1 VKPEYVGCAS
11 LSEALRV
18 VAGLAAAT
26 VVFDV
31 EPLIAH
37 WDTGQDALD
46 EGVKRVLAE
55 IAPLPSVLVLCFAT
69 NSSRRPSF
77 LPASGKPEVIYIASA
92 GKPLH
97 TAPYK
102 SFPAPGVLIGDQ
114 VLTDGILARR
124 LGYTFVHCM
133 PAVAEVPPGPW
144 LLQRSGQLIQR
155 RLFTG
160 AGKKDRQPPHD
171 QA

>member
-1 VKPEYVGCAS
+1 M
-11 LSEALRV
+11 

-37 WDTGQDALD
+37 WDTGQEALD
-46 EGVKRVLAE
+46 EGVKRVMAE
-55 IAPLPSVLVLCFAT
+55 VAPLPSVLVLCFST

-77 LPASGKPEVIYIASA
+77 LPASGKSQVIYIASA
-92 GKPLH
+92 RKPLR

-102 SFPAPGVLIGDQ
+102 NFPTPGVLIGDQ

-124 LGYTFVHCM
+124 LGYTFVHCL
-133 PAVAEVPPGPW
+133 PAVAEVPRGPW
-144 LLQRSGQLIQR
+144 LLQQSGQLIQR
-155 RLFTG
+155 RLFTEM
-160 AGKKDRQPPHD
+160 GKKDTQPPHNP
-171 QA
+171 A